1 MNARLRK
8 NTRKEGEESS
18 RRKCHSQKRTAG
30 KTDSPNTRL
39 STTNAETSAQEMRR
53 SALSFKVARR
63 GIGSA
68 KIAHAMKV
76 RELMT
81 KDVATVGRNDEL
93 TIADDIMN
101 MKRLRHLP
109 VVEDGR
115 LVGILTQRDLF
126 HAALSTALNFGEKAQ
141 KEFLKTVVV
150 KEVMT
155 DEVLTIDPGADI
167 KEAARRMMEHKV
179 GCLPVVENGKLVGLV
194 TETDLLRVVAG

>member
-1 MNARLRK
+1 M
-8 NTRKEGEESS
+8 
-18 RRKCHSQKRTAG
+18 
-30 KTDSPNTRL
+30 
-39 STTNAETSAQEMRR
+39 TSD
-53 SALSFKVARR
+53 
-63 GIGSA
+63 
-68 KIAHAMKV
+68 IA
-76 RELMT
+76 T
-81 KDVATVGRNDEL
+81 IGRNDEL
-93 TIADDIMN
+93 TIADDIMK

-109 VVEDGR
+109 VVEEGR

-155 DEVLTIDPGADI
+155 EDVLTIDPGADV
-167 KEAARRMMEHKV
+167 KEAARLMIEHKV

>member
-1 MNARLRK
+1 
-8 NTRKEGEESS
+8 
-18 RRKCHSQKRTAG
+18 
-30 KTDSPNTRL
+30 
-39 STTNAETSAQEMRR
+39 
-53 SALSFKVARR
+53 
-63 GIGSA
+63 
-68 KIAHAMKV
+68 
-76 RELMT
+76 MT